1 MMNEKRI
8 GFIGAGNMS
17 TAIIN
22 GLLNNGYERS
32 LVYIYDIDESKVT
45 NFNGC
50 NACGNILELANSSEI
65 IFLCVKPQNF
75 DDVLP
80 QIKINNN
87 SKIFVSIAAGIST
100 DYIKATI
107 GEYAKIIRIMPN
119 TPLMLGEGASA
130 LCRTSNISDNEFSI
144 VFNIF
149 ALLGKA
155 CELKEEKMNAIVGV
169 NGSSPAYIYLFADAI
184 IKGATE
190 QGIDGETARTLFC
203 QTLIGSAKMLLNSE
217 KTPDELIKMVASPG
231 GTTLK
236 ALEVLNNKD
245 FSNIIIEAMKAC
257 TKRAEEL
264 GK

>member
-22 GLLNNGYERS
+22 GLLNNGYSGS
-32 LVYIYDIDESKVT
+32 LIDIYDIDESKVAA
-45 NFNGC
+45 FIDC
-50 NACGNILELANSSEI
+50 NACMSITELADKSEI

-80 QIKINNN
+80 QIKINH
-87 SKIFVSIAAGIST
+87 SKIIVSIAAGIST

-107 GEYAKIIRIMPN
+107 GENAKVIRIMPN

-130 LCRTSNISDNEFSI
+130 LCRTSNISDDEFNI

-184 IKGATE
+184 IKGSVE
-190 QGIDGETARTLFC
+190 QGIDSETAKTLFC

-236 ALEVLNNKD
+236 ALEVLNNSG
-245 FSNIIIEAMKAC
+245 FSNMIIEAMKAC